1 MDITQLAI
9 YSRLQSAF
17 STTTSKKSQ
26 ASMDSKAAS
35 AGASSEHIVK
45 AHDFVALNEIRVLT
59 RDTQVVV
66 TNEEFQRRW

>member
-1 MDITQLAI
+1 MD
-9 YSRLQSAF
+9 F
-17 STTTSKKSQ
+17 
-26 ASMDSKAAS
+26 KAPS

-45 AHDFVALNEIRVLT
+45 AHDFVALNEIRVT